1 MITPTGLEQ
10 LGFTPNVDFV
20 LQDDGNGVY
29 IKEWN
34 SKERSQPTESEIET
48 AHAEWQ
54 AEHNATQ
61 YQRDREPEYPPVGDQ
76 LDAILKHLNYR
87 RTQGEDLVQDLD
99 NIVGAWL
106 NVKSRY
112 PKNGSN

>member
-1 MITPTGLEQ
+1 MNHQAIYNLY
-10 LGFTPNVDFV
+10 PNVVSVD
-20 LQDDGNGVY
+20 DTAGAIDKDGNQVPVVQSAY
-29 IKEWN
+29 E
-34 SKERSQPTESEIET
+34 TEV
-48 AHAEWQ
+48 ARLQ
-54 AEHNATQ
+54 AEQDATQ

-99 NIVGAWL
+99 DIVGAWL

-112 PKNGSN
+112 PKD